1 MSLTVDVISDVV
13 CPWCYVGKVK
23 LETAVKLFKEANPG
37 VEEPQVRW
45 HPFQLNPD
53 LDLAGID
60 RADYVRK
67 KFGDRA
73 TSVYDRVKGVG
84 SEVGIEFAFDK
95 IKRQPNTR
103 KAHSLIAACEGSDL
117 QAKMVQTLFD
127 AYFIQ
132 ARDLTDDEVL
142 AQLASDVGLDAKTTK
157 DALYSPD
164 AFRRIQQADT
174 QAREMGV
181 EGVPFFVFNGKLA
194 VSGAQAPETLVRA
207 MQEASEQD

>member
-23 LETAVKLFKEANPG
+23 LETAIKLFKEANPG

-95 IKRQPNTR
+95 IK
-103 KAHSLIAACEGSDL
+103 GSPIP
-117 QAKMVQTLFD
+117 AKPT
-127 AYFIQ
+127 A
-132 ARDLTDDEVL
+132 
-142 AQLASDVGLDAKTTK
+142 
-157 DALYSPD
+157 
-164 AFRRIQQADT
+164 
-174 QAREMGV
+174 
-181 EGVPFFVFNGKLA
+181 
-194 VSGAQAPETLVRA
+194 
-207 MQEASEQD
+207 